1 TAEDFVSEAFTQ
13 YWENK
18 ESLASTTYPQA
29 YILTIIKNKCLNY
42 LQHQKIHQRVSAE
55 LKEHS
60 EWILQTKI
68 STLEACDPE
77 FIFSTELQQ
86 IIDETLNKLPQ
97 KTRKIFFLNRIHG
110 YTYKEIAE
118 ITNMSQKAI
127 EYHI

>member
-1 TAEDFVSEAFTQ
+1 MFE
-13 YWENK
+13 
-18 ESLASTTYPQA
+18 
-29 YILTIIKNKCLNY
+29 Y
-42 LQHQKIHQRVSAE
+42 LQHQKIHQHVSAE

-68 STLEACDPE
+68 STLTCDPE
-77 FIFSTELQQ
+77 FIFQPNCK

-118 ITNMSQKAI
+118 ITNMSQKPSNITSQGAASTSFSLSDFLLFI
-127 EYHI
+127 LYLFSNC